1 MDIWSRAVFRPSRA
15 SKKCLMDHSSV
26 TAVSKNVGES
36 DKEPRKIMRLTAT
49 KSHLIKLV
57 YSLGEG
63 AIKIWYRK
71 LQVVLRFS
79 LPTFGKIK
87 ERKRRK
93 NKNMMGDKKKNAISD
108 YESVNSSYKFKSVLL
123 IITYFHHFLFCYS
136 TGVKKSGMNARFVFT
151 FSRTI
156 L

>member
-15 SKKCLMDHSSV
+15 SKKCLMDHGSV

-87 ERKRRK
+87 ERKRRR
-93 NKNMMGDKKKNAISD
+93 NKNMMGDKKKKR
-108 YESVNSSYKFKSVLL
+108 YL
-123 IITYFHHFLFCYS
+123 
-136 TGVKKSGMNARFVFT
+136 
-151 FSRTI
+151 
-156 L
+156 

>member
-1 MDIWSRAVFRPSRA
+1 MQHVDIWSRAVFRPSRA
-15 SKKCLMDHSSV
+15 SKKCLMDHGSV

-87 ERKRRK
+87 ERKRRR
-93 NKNMMGDKKKNAISD
+93 NKNMMGDKKKKTLS
-108 YESVNSSYKFKSVLL
+108 L
-123 IITYFHHFLFCYS
+123 IMR
-136 TGVKKSGMNARFVFT
+136 V
-151 FSRTI
+151 
-156 L
+156 